1 MAGIDV
7 DDMDRE
13 CFAQLMAARGVFPCD
28 LRAALHAAR
37 QLGQGLFLCLV
48 ERGSSSNG
56 SNKEVGSKSQ
66 HGKLLLPAADP
77 RWTWARTGASR
88 AVAKHLP
95 RAVREELLFV
105 AKDLWQTIAAQC
117 LDKRPGHQQL
127 FGRGCVSVAMVTKLD
142 DSMASVLY
150 FSCRPEHHTAFECER
165 LCARLQAWWRTAQAT
180 VREAAELY
188 LAIHGVPLPSKPQ
201 ALVDA
206 YDALA
211 NAIVAS
217 INAYNESPQARF
229 EDALC
234 QWGAPSQLHRM
245 AGGPAAD
252 AEDSFAV
259 ELQRKFGLEVA
270 ALRLHFTEGEQMA
283 AAQKYQ
289 EFAARRQS
297 AFESY
302 MQQTGAVRPPCPQCL
317 RACNGLCNRRL
328 AEAQLPVTAAAAG
341 HLAPPP
347 NTEAVD
353 AEVAAANVSAK
364 LQKQAAKRGHK
375 GVQAQLPTVK
385 AESNEVAQ
393 AGQPL
398 SAPMPAPMAGDKSA
412 ATKRASRVKTARP
425 SPQQL
430 DAERSMQKVRALV
443 QEHLTTAPPLV
454 EEGRVA
460 KKERRMRR
468 RANRQGDKLL
478 AKRMQTNELL

>member
-95 RAVREELLFV
+95 RAVREELLLLRRTSGKPLPRS
-105 AKDLWQTIAAQC
+105 ALTSARGTSSC
-117 LDKRPGHQQL
+117 LAG
-127 FGRGCVSVAMVTKLD
+127 GA
-142 DSMASVLY
+142 
-150 FSCRPEHHTAFECER
+150 PEHHTAFECER

-180 VREAAELY
+180 VREAAEWY

-430 DAERSMQKVRALV
+430 DAERSMQKVRAFV